1 MHQNKNKYQ
10 IHTPVL
16 LQEVIDVLSPKQ
28 GDNYLDLTAGYGGH
42 ASKVLSLTGNFKDS
56 VLVDRDQDSIR
67 ELKDLFK
74 EDNIEIINDDFNKA
88 SVELLD
94 RGIKFDL
101 ILADLGVSSLHLNE
115 GKRGFSIQQNG
126 PLDMRMDQSQKLT
139 AEIIVNNYSELEL
152 AEILR
157 IYGEEPK
164 ARQMARE
171 IILNR
176 PIQNTEQL
184 AEVAKKVWKGYS
196 RSHPATRTFQ
206 AIRIAVNDELKLL
219 EESLPIWLDL
229 LKPGG
234 RLAIISFHSLEDRI
248 VKNFLS
254 EHGGNYYD
262 SELKILTKK
271 PIIPQQNEVV
281 LNPRA
286 RSAKLRAA
294 VKIKIKEGN

>member
-10 IHTPVL
+10 IHLPVL
-16 LQEVIDVLSPKQ
+16 LNEVIEVLSPKE

-42 ASKVLSLTGNFKDS
+42 ASKVLSLTGNYKDS
-56 VLVDRDQDSIR
+56 ALVDRDQDSIK

-74 EDNIEIINDDFNKA
+74 GDQIEIIKDDFNQA
-88 SVELLD
+88 SKDLLD
-94 RGIKFDL
+94 EGKQFDL
-101 ILADLGVSSLHLNE
+101 ILADLGVSSLHFNE
-115 GKRGFSIQQNG
+115 GNRGFSIQQVG

-139 AEIIVNNYSELEL
+139 AEHIVNNYSELEL
-152 AEILR
+152 TEILR

-171 IILNR
+171 IISSR
-176 PIQNTEQL
+176 PLQTTEQL
-184 AEVAKKVWKGYS
+184 AEVAKRVWKGYS
-196 RSHPATRTFQ
+196 KSHPATRTFQ
-206 AIRIAVNDELKLL
+206 AIRIAVNDELRLI

-229 LKPGG
+229 LKPEG

-248 VKNFLS
+248 VKNFFS

-262 SELKILTKK
+262 SQLKILTKK
-271 PIIPQQNEVV
+271 PITPQQNEID

-294 VKIKIKEGN
+294 VKIKTKKGN

>member
-1 MHQNKNKYQ
+1 VTLKTKTRKMHQNKNKYQ
-10 IHTPVL
+10 IHLPVL
-16 LQEVIDVLSPKQ
+16 LTEVIEVLSPEK
-28 GDNYLDLTAGYGGH
+28 GDSYLDLTAGYGGH
-42 ASKVLSLTGNFKDS
+42 ASKVLSLTGNYKDS
-56 VLVDRDQDSIR
+56 VLVDRDQDSIN

-74 EDNIEIINDDFNKA
+74 EDQIEVIKNDFNQA
-88 SVELLD
+88 SKDLLD
-94 RGIKFDL
+94 E
-101 ILADLGVSSLHLNE
+101 SSLHLNE
-115 GKRGFSIQQNG
+115 GNRGFSIQQNG

-139 AEIIVNNYSELEL
+139 AEFIVNNYSENDL

-164 ARQMARE
+164 SKQMARE
-171 IILNR
+171 IIASR
-176 PIQNTEQL
+176 PLETTQQL
-184 AEVAKKVWKGYS
+184 AEVAKRVWRGYS

-206 AIRIAVNDELKLL
+206 AIRIAVNDELRLI
-219 EESLPIWLDL
+219 EESLPVWLDL

-248 VKNFLS
+248 VKNFFS

-262 SELKILTKK
+262 SELKVLTKK
-271 PIIPQQNEVV
+271 PIIPQQNELV